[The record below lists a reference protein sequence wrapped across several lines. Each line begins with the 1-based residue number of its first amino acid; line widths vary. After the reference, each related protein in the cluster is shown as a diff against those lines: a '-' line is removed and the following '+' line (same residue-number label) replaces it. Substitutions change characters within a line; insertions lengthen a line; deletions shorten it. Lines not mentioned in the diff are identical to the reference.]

1 MYTVLLRIDGAF
13 HESPSLYGVL
23 EAVSSQRKI
32 AFLFI
37 NYSLCRAVPDVRPAV
52 RPAPKPIIC
61 KETRGWEVRKVRVGV
76 INRKEMNCSAA
87 AHLLCSISC
96 MDMTRRIICT

>member
-1 MYTVLLRIDGAF
+1 MRIDGAF
-13 HESPSLYGVL
+13 HESLGLYGVL

-32 AFLFI
+32 AFFFI

-52 RPAPKPIIC
+52 YPAPKPIIC

-76 INRKEMNCSAA
+76 INRNELLSCSPSTLQYQR
-87 AHLLCSISC
+87 HGY
-96 MDMTRRIICT
+96 D